1 MWQDYVIAVVGLL
14 FGFMMFP
21 QIRDSLKG
29 KTVNAV
35 SAGLTMLGLFVLGF
49 TFASLDLWLSVASE
63 FFSGGTW
70 LVLFVLSVKENRKNA
85 AKEM

>member
-1 MWQDYVIAVVGLL
+1 MWQDYVISVVGLL

-35 SAGLTMLGLFVLGF
+35 SAGLTVGGLFVLGF
-49 TFASLDLWLSVASE
+49 TFASLGLWLSVGAE
-63 FFSGGTW
+63 FFSGATW
-70 LVLFVLSVKENRKNA
+70 LVLFVLSVKENRK
-85 AKEM
+85 KEKK